1 MNKNGTSS
9 WSMVVFTDLDGT
21 LLNSRT
27 YRFDEAGEALD
38 ALHARRIPVVLVS
51 SKTRAE
57 MEPIRYQLRNDHPFI
72 VENGGAV
79 FIPAE
84 YFSFP
89 LPATGASGPYRVVE
103 FGTPYPL
110 LRKALKEIER
120 EVGLSLTGYGDL
132 SADGVASRTG
142 LSSGEAALAKQREY
156 DEPFFIEGTRRIT
169 PELAAAIK
177 RRGMNWTTGDRC
189 HHLMGDQDKGR
200 AVLHLIQYY
209 RQAAADHHH
218 RLTTVA
224 VGNSLNDLPMLAA
237 VDRPIL
243 VQQADGSYAPGV
255 DLPGLIRAPAPGPI
269 GWNQAILSLLR

>member
-1 MNKNGTSS
+1 MSKNGTSS

-38 ALHARRIPVVLVS
+38 ALHARGIPVVLVS

-57 MEPIRYQLRNDHPFI
+57 MEPIRSQLRNDHPFI

-132 SADGVASRTG
+132 SVDDVASRTG
-142 LSSGEAALAKQREY
+142 LSFKEAALAKQREY
-156 DEPFFIEGTRRIT
+156 DEPFFIEGTHRAT
-169 PELAAAIK
+169 PELAAAIES
-177 RRGMNWTTGDRC
+177 RGLNWTTGDRC
-189 HHLMGDQDKGR
+189 HHLMGSQDKGR
-200 AVLHLIQYY
+200 AVRRLIEYY

-218 RLTTVA
+218 GLTTVT

-243 VQQADGSYAPGV
+243 VRQADGSYAVGV
-255 DLPGLIRAPAPGPI
+255 DLPGLIRAPAPGPV